1 VKKKLLC
8 LFFIFFFAKLFCYQR
23 TLYVDNFNSI
33 LGNSAKEDKLLFFAK
48 KNDFSTLMLYQLN
61 KVDKRFSLSDPRR
74 NNILAEFISKAKT
87 KFSIQEIGASG
98 ECASFF
104 TDTINLYNKTR
115 NKADEKI
122 DLYNLEYEYWS
133 KKASG
138 EDGYYCINYLEENK
152 IPCNRAGSFKY
163 FIANLK
169 ELRVLSK
176 ESKHDIKIMAY
187 VGYYTKKEISQITKY
202 CDRLIIHAYG
212 KTPKLSFN
220 SAKNSLTQLFK
231 INSKIRASILLST
244 RMDKLGYWLKFES
257 LGSCET
263 QFLKEMNTVNI
274 NLRKKLNLDG
284 FSYNSYSFLEK
295 SISYFS
301 YRNN

>member
-104 TDTINLYNKTR
+104 TYTINLYNKTR

-122 DLYNLEYEYWS
+122 DLYNL
-133 KKASG
+133 
-138 EDGYYCINYLEENK
+138 
-152 IPCNRAGSFKY
+152 
-163 FIANLK
+163 
-169 ELRVLSK
+169 
-176 ESKHDIKIMAY
+176 
-187 VGYYTKKEISQITKY
+187 
-202 CDRLIIHAYG
+202 
-212 KTPKLSFN
+212 
-220 SAKNSLTQLFK
+220 
-231 INSKIRASILLST
+231 
-244 RMDKLGYWLKFES
+244 
-257 LGSCET
+257 
-263 QFLKEMNTVNI
+263 
-274 NLRKKLNLDG
+274 
-284 FSYNSYSFLEK
+284 
-295 SISYFS
+295 
-301 YRNN
+301 